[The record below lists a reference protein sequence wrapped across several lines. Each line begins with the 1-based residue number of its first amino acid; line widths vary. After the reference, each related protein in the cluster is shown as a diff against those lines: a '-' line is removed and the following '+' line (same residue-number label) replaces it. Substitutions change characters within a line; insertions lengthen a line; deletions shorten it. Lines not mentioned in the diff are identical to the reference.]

1 MQQIFV
7 NEQPIDE
14 KFIVTGEDMHHL
26 VRVVRL
32 KIGEIIRVSNADGKN
47 FLCEVSEITDKELI
61 VEIKEEVASTELSN
75 KIYLFQAIPKGDRME
90 TIIEKCVELGA
101 FEIIPVQMKNCIVK
115 LDDKKKKS
123 KVARYQTIAATAAK
137 QSKRS
142 IIPEIHDVMT
152 FKEAYEYASKLDVL
166 LLPFESKNGM
176 KDTFDALDDL
186 KKGQSIGIF
195 IGPEGGFDASEI
207 QMVQD
212 KCKLISLGKR
222 ILRTDTAAI
231 CTLSMLM
238 IKCEE
243 YNDIL

>member
-7 NEQPIDE
+7 NDNPIDD
-14 KFIVTGEDMHHL
+14 KFIITGEDMHHL

-32 KIGEIIRVSNADGKN
+32 KRGEIIRVSTNDGDN
-47 FLCEVSEITDKELI
+47 FLCAVSDITDSELI
-61 VEIKEEVASTELSN
+61 VDIKEQVSSTELPN

-90 TIIEKCVELGA
+90 TIIEKCVELGVY
-101 FEIIPVQMKNCIVK
+101 EIIPVQMKNCIVK

-123 KVARYQTIAATAAK
+123 RLARFNTIASTSAK

-142 IIPEIHDVMT
+142 IIPKVHDFMT
-152 FKEAYEYASKLDVL
+152 FKEAYNYALDLDVL

-176 KDTFDALDDL
+176 KDTFDALDSL
-186 KKGQSIGIF
+186 EKGQSIGIF
-195 IGPEGGFDASEI
+195 IGPEGGFDSSEI
-207 QMVQD
+207 ELVQD

-238 IKCEE
+238 IKSEE
-243 YNDIL
+243 FN

>member
-7 NEQPIDE
+7 NETPVDN
-14 KFIVTGEDMHHL
+14 KFIITGEDMHHL

-32 KIGEIIRVSNADGKN
+32 KRGEVIRVSVSSTGDNY
-47 FLCEVSEITDKELI
+47 LCSVSDITDKELT
-61 VEIKEEVASTELSN
+61 VDVNEQVPSTELPN
-75 KIYLFQAIPKGDRME
+75 HIYLFQAIPKGDRME
-90 TIIEKCVELGA
+90 TIIEKCVELGVY
-101 FEIIPVQMKNCIVK
+101 EIIPVQMKNCIVK

-123 KVARYQTIAATAAK
+123 KLARYNTVAATAAK

-142 IIPEIHDVMT
+142 IIPEVHDFMT
-152 FKEAYEYASKLDVL
+152 FKEAYNYALDLDVL

-176 KDTFDALDDL
+176 KDTFDVLNSL
-186 KKGQSIGIF
+186 EKGQSIGIF
-195 IGPEGGFDASEI
+195 IGPEGGFDSSEI
-207 QMVQD
+207 DLVQD
-212 KCKLISLGKR
+212 TCKLISLGKR

-243 YNDIL
+243 FI

>member
-7 NEQPIDE
+7 NDNPIDNS
-14 KFIVTGEDMHHL
+14 FVITGDDMHHL

-32 KIGEIIRVSNADGKN
+32 KRGEVIRVSTATGSN
-47 FLCEVSEITDKELI
+47 FLCEVSDITDKELI
-61 VEIKEEVASTELSN
+61 ATVKEEVPSTELSN
-75 KIYLFQAIPKGDRME
+75 KIYLFQALPKGDKME
-90 TIIEKCVELGA
+90 TIIEKCVELGVY
-101 FEIIPVQMKNCIVK
+101 EIIPVEMKNCIVK

-123 KVARYQTIAATAAK
+123 KLSRYNTVAATAAK

-142 IIPEIHDVMT
+142 IIPEVHDFMT
-152 FKEAYEYASKLDVL
+152 FKEAYNYALDLDVL

-176 KDTFDALDDL
+176 KDTFDVLNSL
-186 KKGQSIGIF
+186 EKGQSIAIF
-195 IGPEGGFDASEI
+195 IGPEGGFDSSEI
-207 QMVQD
+207 DLVQD
-212 KCKLISLGKR
+212 TCKLISLGKR

-243 YNDIL
+243 FI